1 MRHFIRANRCSYLFV
16 ILLMTSS
23 TAAGIGSQAR
33 ITTPQ
38 AFFGHDI
45 GDDFFL
51 ATYTQTLEYWNKLA
65 QESDRMILEEIGRTA
80 EGRAMVMA
88 VITSPENHAHLG
100 RFQEI
105 SRKLAL
111 AEGLSDQGARKLA
124 REGRAVVWI
133 DGGLHATE
141 VVGAQQEIELVYQM
155 VSRSDA
161 ETLRILDQVILLA
174 AISNP
179 DGMDM
184 VSEWY
189 MSDPNPEERTTRG
202 LPRLYQKYVGHDNN
216 RDFLMVT
223 QPESEAVARIL
234 YRTWYPQIVYNHH
247 QTGPAGCVL
256 FAPPFREPHSY
267 NFDPLLVLG
276 ITTVGNAMHSR
287 FAAEGK
293 PGATMRE
300 GAGYQ
305 TWWNGCLR
313 CTAYFHNMIGILT
326 EMIGHPTPIEIPF
339 IPERHLPSGDYPFP
353 ITPQTWHFR
362 QSIEYSQAA
371 NRAVLDLAAKL
382 REDFLF
388 NFYCMGRNSIKRGS
402 RDSWTINPRR
412 IDAVQEAIQKDKAQ
426 PTGGGRARGYS
437 VEYFQDVLRD
447 PEHRDPRGYILPA
460 DQPDFPTAGKFV
472 NALIKNGITVWQA
485 ASDFRVGRK
494 SYPSGS
500 YVIKAAQAFRPHIL
514 DMFEPQVYP
523 DDRPYP
529 GAPPRAPYDSA
540 GYTLAF
546 QMGVRFDRIL
556 DDFEGPFQEIS
567 DLISASPG
575 RIRGS
580 GRAGYLLSPN
590 LNDAFRAVNL
600 LLKAGERV
608 FRLQKTVIHDGHE
621 YPPGTFYIPAGPSSR
636 VLVQNLASEIGLDF
650 TSVASRPPGAALR
663 LKPARIGLWDRY
675 GGSMDSGWVRWLLER
690 FEYDFSLVYPPELDA
705 GGLSKKFDVLIF
717 VRGGIPP
724 AQGDDTGRFT
734 RRLSIDPDS
743 VPEAFRHMVGSVTAE
758 KTLPQ
763 LKAFLEQGGAV
774 LAIGS
779 STNIAYHLNL
789 PLSDALTETGE
800 DGKPVSLPMT
810 KYFVPG
816 SVLRVR
822 VDNTQPAAHGLPEEV
837 DVFFNRSPVF
847 RIAAGINGPGLET
860 VAWFDS
866 DAPLRSGWAMG
877 QHFLKD
883 GLAVVEA
890 RIGAGRLFLFGPEIT
905 FRAQTHGTL
914 KFLFNGIAYGSAEE
928 EPSASLPR

>member
-1 MRHFIRANRCSYLFV
+1 
-16 ILLMTSS
+16 
-23 TAAGIGSQAR
+23 
-33 ITTPQ
+33 
-38 AFFGHDI
+38 
-45 GDDFFL
+45 
-51 ATYTQTLEYWNKLA
+51 
-65 QESDRMILEEIGRTA
+65 
-80 EGRAMVMA
+80 MVMA
-88 VITSPENHAHLG
+88 VITSPENQKHLG

-111 AEGLSDQGARKLA
+111 AEGLSDRDARALA
-124 REGRAVVWI
+124 KEGRAVVWI

-155 VSRSDA
+155 VSRSDP

-174 AISNP
+174 VISNP

-184 VSEWY
+184 VGEWY
-189 MSDPNPEERTTRG
+189 MHEPDPEKRTTRG

-216 RDFLMVT
+216 RDYMMVT
-223 QPESEAVARIL
+223 QPESEAVSRIL

-287 FAAEGK
+287 FVAEGK

-326 EMIGHPTPIEIPF
+326 EMIGHPTPMEIPF

-362 QSIEYSQAA
+362 QSIEYSQTA
-371 NRAVLDLAAKL
+371 NRAILDLAAKL
-382 REDFLF
+382 KEDFLF
-388 NFYCMGRNSIKRGS
+388 NIYRMGRNSIERGS
-402 RDSWTINPRR
+402 RNSWTIHPGR
-412 IDAVQEAIQKDKAQ
+412 IDAVLAAIRKDKAR
-426 PTGGGRARGYS
+426 PTGKGRSQGYP
-437 VEYFQDVLRD
+437 VEYFRNVLRD
-447 PEHRDPRGYILPA
+447 PEYRDPRGYILPA
-460 DQPDFPTAGKFV
+460 DQPDFLTAGKFV
-472 NALIKNGITVWQA
+472 NALIKNGVAVWRA
-485 ASDFRVGRK
+485 AADFQVGGK
-494 SYPSGS
+494 TYPRGS
-500 YVIKAAQAFRPHIL
+500 YVVKTAQAFRPHIL
-514 DMFEPQVYP
+514 DMFEPQFYP

-546 QMGVRFDRIL
+546 QMGVQFDRIL
-556 DDFEGPFQEIS
+556 DGFDGPFQKIP
-567 DLISASPG
+567 DLVEPSPG

-580 GRAGYLLSPN
+580 GQAGYLLSPAV
-590 LNDAFRAVNL
+590 NDAFRAVNR
-600 LLKAGERV
+600 LLKAGKHV
-608 FRLQKTVIHDGHE
+608 FRLQKTMSHEGHT
-621 YPPGTFYIPAGPSSR
+621 YPSGTFYIPAEAGNR
-636 VLVQNLASEIGLDF
+636 ALVQNLASEIGLDF
-650 TSVASRPPGAALR
+650 TSVASHPVGAALK

-690 FEYDFSLVYPPELDA
+690 FEFNFRLVYPPELDE
-705 GGLSKKFDVLIF
+705 GGLRHKFDVLIF

-724 AQGDDTGRFT
+724 APGGSTSRFS
-734 RRLSIDPDS
+734 RYRSSDPDA
-743 VPEAFRHMVGSVTAE
+743 VPEAFRHMTGSVSAE
-758 KTLPQ
+758 KTMPQ
-763 LKAFLEQGGAV
+763 LKAFLEQGGAI

-789 PLSDALTETGE
+789 PLTDALTETGE

-810 KYFVPG
+810 KYFIPG

-822 VDNTQPAAHGLPEEV
+822 IDNAHPLAHGLPEEA
-837 DVFFNRSPVF
+837 DIFFNRSPVF
-847 RIAAGINGPGLET
+847 RAEAGKTGPGLEP
-860 VAWFDS
+860 VAWYES

-890 RIGAGRLFLFGPEIT
+890 RIGPGRLFLFGPEIT
-905 FRAQTHGTL
+905 FRAQTHGSL
-914 KFLFNGIAYGSAEE
+914 KFLFNGITYGSAEKAA
-928 EPSASLPR
+928 ASSPPHNPGGEQRQK